1 MCEVQGNSSTAK
13 PNVTFEQVV
22 EQIENLEEPFRKG
35 EKTLRDIEQ
44 MFFEACSI
52 PNFSYERLKTYL
64 ECKVMENNTDMK
76 KWIADFLMSVTK
88 IILPVLV
95 GATAL
100 KSDNLNLCEILCL
113 LVVETAISMLF
124 VGIICIFL
132 GFGIEL
138 PMKIQHNKKCLYEI
152 CLKLLEQY
160 LPPKN
165 QINN

>member
-35 EKTLRDIEQ
+35 ERTLRDVDRV
-44 MFFEACSI
+44 FFEACSTS
-52 PNFSYERLKTYL
+52 NSVHKRLKTYL
-64 ECKVMENNTDMK
+64 ECKVMENDTGNKIGKADILK
-76 KWIADFLMSVTK
+76 FIAEKIFPTVIGAAATK
-88 IILPVLV
+88 ILFDINTVL
-95 GATAL
+95 
-100 KSDNLNLCEILCL
+100 S
-113 LVVETAISMLF
+113 LVI
-124 VGIICIFL
+124 VGIICILL
-132 GFGIEL
+132 GLLFEL
-138 PMKIQHNKKCLYEI
+138 PMKIQHNKKCFYEI